1 MIDNQKQEVGAG
13 SNAIQAKRDVVIH
26 QGATPEQM
34 SEIIGAISKQ
44 LSNFA
49 AEAATIADQRCAEF
63 REEILAEFAKPETQA
78 QSEAFKDPDYQ
89 YLLGKSLEQY
99 ARKGTDDLKA
109 ELIEMLVRRSNE
121 DTGSRI
127 SLILNSSIETVSKL
141 SKQDKDIL
149 VILFIFKN
157 LKVNSFHMMGVYPNY
172 ASMLSGHVENLP
184 TGTAG
189 FEYLQSIGCISIE
202 RVADHYPLPENFF
215 RQYGEIANSQKPFA
229 SLNLTSTK
237 VSYTEK
243 SLWEEFKG
251 NVPELIPVENVWGTS
266 FYRHSTLTATG
277 RAIAHAVLKGEKKLA
292 SGIEAFFN

>member
-1 MIDNQKQEVGAG
+1 MIDHQKQEVGSG
-13 SNAIQAKRDVVIH
+13 SSAIQAKRDVIVH

-49 AEAATIADQRCAEF
+49 AEAATIANQRCAEF

-78 QSEAFKDPDYQ
+78 KSEAFRDPDYQ
-89 YLLGKSLEQY
+89 YLLGKSLEEY
-99 ARKGTDDLKA
+99 ARKGTDDLKI
-109 ELIEMLVRRSNE
+109 ELIDMLVRRSKE
-121 DTGSRI
+121 DTGSRM
-127 SLILNSSIETVSKL
+127 SFILNSAIETVSKI
-141 SKQDKDIL
+141 SEQDKDIL
-149 VILFIFKN
+149 VTLFVIKN
-157 LKVNSFHMMGVYPNY
+157 LAVNSSHMMGIYPNY
-172 ASMLSGHVENLP
+172 TSMLSGHVDDLP

-189 FEYLQSIGCISIE
+189 FEYLQSIGCIAIE

-215 RQYGEIANSQKPFA
+215 RQYGEIANSQKPFV
-229 SLNLTSTK
+229 SLNTISEK
-237 VSYTEK
+237 ISYTEK
-243 SLWEEFKG
+243 SLWDEFKD
-251 NVPELIPVENVWGTS
+251 NVPELASVENVWGSS